1 MPDVQHKRGTLAA
14 LTALAAANQLKTGQI
29 YVLTDSER
37 LAVALSPS
45 TFQQFAKISEPLQI
59 DYVTTQAAFDAA
71 TSTGPNHL
79 IVRLPG

>member
-1 MPDVQHKRGTLAA
+1 MPDVLHKRGTLAA
-14 LTALAAANQLKTGQI
+14 LNALAAANELKPGQI
-29 YVLTDSER
+29 YLLTDSAR
-37 LAVALSPS
+37 IAVALTTN
-45 TFQQFAKISEPLQI
+45 TFQQFAKIAESMQI